1 MSTTTS
7 SPGGATA
14 EWPEGQ
20 TPYDRATLGFKNYWY
35 PICLAKEVGKRPV
48 TIAMLGEQL
57 ALFRRGD
64 KVFALRDEC
73 AHRGI
78 PPLSRQE
85 RVSRNQHHRLPVP
98 RVGLRPRRRPVRGR
112 AHRRALT
119 PR

>member
-7 SPGGATA
+7 SAGGASA
-14 EWPEGQ
+14 AWPEGQ

-64 KVFALRDEC
+64 TVFALRDEC

-78 PPLSRQE
+78 PLSLGKNEFPEPTPSLAGITGGSTTSPTAGAWARSPT
-85 RVSRNQHHRLPVP
+85 V
-98 RVGLRPRRRPVRGR
+98 
-112 AHRRALT
+112 LT